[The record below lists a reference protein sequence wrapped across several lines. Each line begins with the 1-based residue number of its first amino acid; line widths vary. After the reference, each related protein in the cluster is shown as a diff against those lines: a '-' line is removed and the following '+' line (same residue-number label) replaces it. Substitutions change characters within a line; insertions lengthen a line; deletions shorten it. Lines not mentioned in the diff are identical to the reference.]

1 MPDNDH
7 PVSAAPGAPVL
18 DTRLINFLDANR
30 MGVLHLLR
38 PDQTNPPPAADLSIG
53 LQTLK
58 TGAETMLRLVE
69 NAGVVVETE
78 RLCAERK
85 KIEATHHLLVLE
97 KARVYAERDRITAE
111 IERIKAEKM

>member
-7 PVSAAPGAPVL
+7 PILVTPGMPVL
-18 DTRLINFLDANR
+18 DQRLIDFLDANR

-38 PDQTNPPPAADLSIG
+38 PDQTNPPAAADLSIA
-53 LQTLK
+53 LQTLR

-69 NAGVVVETE
+69 NAGVVAETE
-78 RLCAERK
+78 RLGAERK

-111 IERIKAEKM
+111 IEKIKAEKM